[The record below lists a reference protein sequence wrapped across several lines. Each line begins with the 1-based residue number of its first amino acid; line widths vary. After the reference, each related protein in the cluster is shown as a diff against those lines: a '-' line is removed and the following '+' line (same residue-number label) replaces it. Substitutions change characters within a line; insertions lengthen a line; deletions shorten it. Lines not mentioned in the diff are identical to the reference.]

1 MTASP
6 AAAPPAV
13 FDFDTVVDRAGMW
26 SYKWDRYA
34 GRDVIPMWV
43 ADMDFRTAPVI
54 VEALRA
60 HVEHGIFGYIEPG
73 AEVARAIVDRLARA
87 WRWSVDPRWLVA
99 LPGLVS
105 GLDIACRT
113 AAEPGDEVI
122 TAVPVYPPFLSAPEH
137 SGRVC
142 VRVALD
148 RGGDGVWRFDAARL
162 EAAITPRTRL
172 LLLCNPH
179 NPVGRAWT
187 QPELAALDAVCAR
200 HDLIVCSDEIHCG
213 LVLDRHRTH
222 VPYATLSEA
231 AAERS
236 ITLMAA
242 SKTFNVPA
250 LGAAFAIVPD
260 AVLRRRMQ
268 QVMAGIVHRPG
279 GLGLVATCAA
289 YRDGE
294 PWRLALVDYLRGNR
308 DLVARRVSAMPG
320 LATTHVEA
328 TYLAWIDCRGAGIDD
343 PAAFFEAAGVGL
355 YDGAAFGAPGFV
367 RLNFG
372 CPRSRLTTALD
383 RMDAALAAR

>member
-1 MTASP
+1 MNAP
-6 AAAPPAV
+6 APA
-13 FDFDTVVDRAGMW
+13 FDFDTPVDRGGTW
-26 SYKWDRYA
+26 SLKWERYA

-43 ADMDFRTAPVI
+43 ADMDFRTAPSI
-54 VEALRA
+54 VDALRA
-60 HVEHGIFGYIEPG
+60 RIDHGVFGYVEPG
-73 AEVARAIVDRLARA
+73 PELARAIVERLAKNHG
-87 WRWSVDPRWLVA
+87 WRIEPAWLVA

-105 GLDIACRT
+105 GLDIVCRA

-122 TAVPVYPPFLSAPEH
+122 TAVPVYPPFLSAPGH

-142 VRVALD
+142 VRVGLD
-148 RGGDGVWRFDAARL
+148 LGTDGVWRFDPAKL

-179 NPVGRAWT
+179 NPVGRAWSR
-187 QPELAALDAVCAR
+187 PELAALDAVCAK

-213 LVLDRHRTH
+213 LVLDPQRSH
-222 VPYATLSEA
+222 VPYATLSDA
-231 AAERS
+231 ASDRS

-260 AVLRRRMQ
+260 AVLRKRLQ

-279 GLGLVATCAA
+279 GLGLVAALAA

-294 PWRLALVDYLRGNR
+294 PWRLALVEYLRANR
-308 DLVARRVSAMPG
+308 DHLVRRLAALPG

-328 TYLAWIDCRGAGIDD
+328 TYLAWIDCRSAGLDD
-343 PAAFFEAAGVGL
+343 PKAFFEAAGVGL
-355 YDGAAFGAPGFV
+355 YDGADFGTPGWV

-372 CPRSRLTTALD
+372 CPRSQLDAALD
-383 RMDAALAAR
+383 RMAASLAAR